1 MTSASPSPE
10 TPVVNSPESEI
21 SSSPD
26 LPQSL
31 DGHQFESQS
40 DSQTVSSSEKQLEQQ
55 PNDQS
60 IAKWQVFGSTFLT
73 IFLAEMG
80 DKTQI
85 ATLLMT
91 AQSHNPWV
99 IFLGASTAL
108 FATSLMGVL
117 LGRWLANRLSPQ
129 TLDRS
134 AAIMLLGVSGMLFWE
149 VWHG

>member
-1 MTSASPSPE
+1 MTTASPSPE
-10 TPVVNSPESEI
+10 TPLVNSPESDV

-26 LPQSL
+26 LSYPSDSHQSESL
-31 DGHQFESQS
+31 PESQPEH
-40 DSQTVSSSEKQLEQQ
+40 QVE
-55 PNDQS
+55 NQS

-91 AQSHNPWV
+91 AESHAPWV

-108 FATSLMGVL
+108 FMTSLVGVM
-117 LGRWLANRLSPQ
+117 LGRWLAGRLSPQ

-134 AAIMLLGVSGMLFWE
+134 AAIMLLGVAGMLFWE
-149 VWHG
+149 VWQG

>member
-1 MTSASPSPE
+1 MTSASPPPE
-10 TPVVNSPESEI
+10 TPLLTSPGSDI

-26 LPQSL
+26 LPQTMDIDNAQSE
-31 DGHQFESQS
+31 HQ
-40 DSQTVSSSEKQLEQQ
+40 SE
-55 PNDQS
+55 NQS
-60 IAKWQVFGSTFLT
+60 IAKWQVFVSTFLT

-91 AQSHNPWV
+91 AESHAPWV

-108 FATSLMGVL
+108 FTTSLVGVL
-117 LGRWLANRLSPQ
+117 LGRWLASRLSPQ

-134 AAIMLLGVSGMLFWE
+134 AAIMLIGVAGMLFWE
-149 VWHG
+149 VLQGG

>member
-10 TPVVNSPESEI
+10 TPLVNSPELDI
-21 SSSPD
+21 SSSHD
-26 LPQSL
+26 LPQPL
-31 DGHQFESQS
+31 DSHQPESQPE
-40 DSQTVSSSEKQLEQQ
+40 SQPEDQPKDQQ
-55 PNDQS
+55 KDQS
-60 IAKWQVFGSTFLT
+60 TAKWQVFASTFLT

-91 AQSHNPWV
+91 AESHAPWV

-108 FATSLMGVL
+108 FMTSLVGVL
-117 LGRWLANRLSPQ
+117 LGRWLASRLSPQ

-134 AAIMLLGVSGMLFWE
+134 AAIMLLGVAGMLFWE
-149 VWHG
+149 VWQG

>member
-1 MTSASPSPE
+1 MTTASPPPE
-10 TPVVNSPESEI
+10 TPLVNSPESDI

-26 LPQSL
+26 LSQPIDSHQSESNQSESKL
-31 DGHQFESQS
+31 GHQPENQA
-40 DSQTVSSSEKQLEQQ
+40 V
-55 PNDQS
+55 
-60 IAKWQVFGSTFLT
+60 AKWQVFASTFLT

-91 AQSHNPWV
+91 AESHAPWV

-108 FATSLMGVL
+108 FLTSLVGVL
-117 LGRWLANRLSPQ
+117 LGRWLASRLSPQ

-134 AAIMLLGVSGMLFWE
+134 AAIMLLGVAGMLFWE
-149 VWHG
+149 VWQG

>member
-1 MTSASPSPE
+1 MTSASPPPE
-10 TPVVNSPESEI
+10 TPLVNSPELDI
-21 SSSPD
+21 SSSDD
-26 LPQSL
+26 LPQPSDSNQSESQL
-31 DGHQFESQS
+31 GHQPE
-40 DSQTVSSSEKQLEQQ
+40 
-55 PNDQS
+55 NQS

-91 AQSHNPWV
+91 AESHAPWV

-108 FATSLMGVL
+108 FMTSLLGVL
-117 LGRWLANRLSPQ
+117 LGRWLASRLSPQ

-134 AAIMLLGVSGMLFWE
+134 AAIMLLGVAVMLFWE
-149 VWHG
+149 VWQG

>member
-1 MTSASPSPE
+1 MTSSSVPPE
-10 TPVVNSPESEI
+10 TPLVNSPESDI

-26 LPQSL
+26 LSQPIDSHQSESNQSESQL
-31 DGHQFESQS
+31 GHQPENQA
-40 DSQTVSSSEKQLEQQ
+40 V
-55 PNDQS
+55 
-60 IAKWQVFGSTFLT
+60 AKWQVFASTFLT

-91 AQSHNPWV
+91 AESHAPWV

-108 FATSLMGVL
+108 FLTSLVGVL
-117 LGRWLANRLSPQ
+117 LGRWLASRLSPQ

-134 AAIMLLGVSGMLFWE
+134 AAIMLLGVAGMLFWE
-149 VWHG
+149 VWQG